1 MQLIADYR
9 ECYLDS
15 VSTWKHHVFLDS
27 ILSEGKNNRGWI
39 LQVVLEFC

>member
-1 MQLIADYR
+1 MQRSADYR
-9 ECYLDS
+9 EDYLDS
-15 VSTWKHHVFLDS
+15 VSTWKHVFLDS